1 MPDQS
6 LIVFGGNALAT
17 RVTPPWTWTLLLLAL
32 ILTSLFLCS
41 LIGAMVWWLCCLSRP
56 QQTSRD
62 ETNHAEGFLIR
73 LLKNPPNV
81 AVSQERPRVGDIR
94 DTKGQRMER
103 EATGGQGLLPDAGLA
118 PKLTIESPSE
128 ANTTTNAEFANFT
141 KDLWGDFDEE
151 TQDADPEEHQNTGEE
166 FPPTPT
172 NSKASDSSQLAGP
185 WWRDLLSSPAK
196 RLRLSSWGRNLRDF
210 TLPKFELPPT
220 PSSVAGPDPRAG
232 PPTGKQGHK
241 RRKDLPKRNSTFGL
255 SKPSRRNALKLAKA
269 KGALANVIARVED
282 DYYASSSKAAKNS
295 KRNTVAEILKAGDA
309 SYPLTPFSL
318 KLIAGTLRES
328 GYKSASAY
336 LIEAKTEHV
345 ERGHCWTSLLDRHF
359 KLCMTAARRGVGPRK
374 KAAEVEEASW
384 ASHSLLEDAFP
395 QGMKVGLSSH
405 LFACGVHWMMR
416 EIELASLTTDDV
428 KFDSVNRLVT
438 LFWRESKKD
447 SEGFGLAR
455 TLQCVCTAGCDLR
468 CPYSVLETLANYATL
483 KGAQKGCLA
492 LNKKGKQ
499 ASKSELVKDWQ
510 RLYGPAVTGHS
521 ARRSGALQ
529 YIRRGW
535 AVSQVGYLGR
545 WKSNVIME
553 YAQEALESLAIN
565 NTNCFGSDPQ
575 FQLAQKLIQGDS
587 NVATQQAVEKKADA
601 ELVHRLQEELNTFKA
616 DTKGSENLLEKAIRE
631 VESKMST
638 SGKYLPS
645 LVRSTKQQIIHHNVK
660 TLVYA
665 PPHAWRTKC
674 GWYYYASNYEFVEGD
689 STLVNCVKCQA
700 SAPRQGGGSLL
711 TGM

>member
-1 MPDQS
+1 
-6 LIVFGGNALAT
+6 
-17 RVTPPWTWTLLLLAL
+17 
-32 ILTSLFLCS
+32 
-41 LIGAMVWWLCCLSRP
+41 
-56 QQTSRD
+56 
-62 ETNHAEGFLIR
+62 
-73 LLKNPPNV
+73 
-81 AVSQERPRVGDIR
+81 
-94 DTKGQRMER
+94 MER
-103 EATGGQGLLPDAGLA
+103 EATSGKGLLPNAGLNLKPTIKRLPESNSTNNDTANNEEFAHFTKNLWGAYDKESQIADAG
-118 PKLTIESPSE
+118 KH
-128 ANTTTNAEFANFT
+128 
-141 KDLWGDFDEE
+141 E
-151 TQDADPEEHQNTGEE
+151 TTGEE
-166 FPPTPT
+166 FPPIPT
-172 NSKASDSSQLAGP
+172 TAKAADSGQHAGP

-196 RLRLSSWGRNLRDF
+196 RLRLSSWGRNLRDLA
-210 TLPKFELPPT
+210 LPKFELPPT
-220 PSSVAGPDPRAG
+220 PSPVPGPEAKASHT
-232 PPTGKQGHK
+232 TGNHSLK
-241 RRKDLPKRNSTFGL
+241 RRKDLPKRNPMSGM

-269 KGALANVIARVED
+269 KGAVANVIARVED
-282 DYYASSSKAAKNS
+282 DYYANSSKAAKNS
-295 KRNTVAEILKAGDA
+295 KRNTVAEILRAGEA
-309 SYPLTPFSL
+309 PYPLTPFSL

-374 KAAEVEEASW
+374 KAAEVGEASW

-416 EIELASLTTDDV
+416 EIELASLTTADV

-455 TLQCVCTAGCDLR
+455 TLQCVCTSGCDLR
-468 CPYSVLETLANYATL
+468 CPYAVLETLANYATL
-483 KGAQKGCLA
+483 KGAQRGCLA
-492 LNKKGKQ
+492 MNKKGKQ

-510 RLYGPAVTGHS
+510 RLYGATVTGHS

-587 NVATQQAVEKKADA
+587 SVATQQAVDKKADA
-601 ELVHRLQEELNTFKA
+601 ELVHRLQEELNSFKV

-631 VESKMST
+631 VESKMNT
-638 SGKYLPS
+638 SGKYLPG

-689 STLVNCVKCQA
+689 PTLVNCAKCQA
-700 SAPRQGGGSLL
+700 SAPRQGGGSML